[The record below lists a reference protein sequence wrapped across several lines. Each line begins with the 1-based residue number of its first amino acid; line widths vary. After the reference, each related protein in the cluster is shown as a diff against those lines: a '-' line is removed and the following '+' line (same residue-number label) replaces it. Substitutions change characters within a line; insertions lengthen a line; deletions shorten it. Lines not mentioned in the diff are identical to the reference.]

1 MIRLAALACLIA
13 GPALAQDAAPLLAE
27 AHEALRSVAALYGHA
42 LVALAGWA
50 VLMPVL
56 AILAVAIPYG
66 ERTPSGHPVRN
77 YDDRGYRAH
86 RAQQNAMEAS
96 GPFVAATVAAILAG
110 APPFWVNLLASVFLV
125 ARIATA
131 AVHVGTVNQ
140 PARSATWTVGV
151 VCTLG
156 LAIMA
161 AWSAFAA

>member
-1 MIRLAALACLIA
+1 MIRIAALACLVA
-13 GPALAQDAAPLLAE
+13 GPALAQDVAGAGDV
-27 AHEALRSVAALYGHA
+27 LRSAAALYGHA

-86 RAQQNAMEAS
+86 RAQMNAIEAS
-96 GPFVAATVAAILAG
+96 GPFVAATAAAILAG

-151 VCTLG
+151 ACTLA
-156 LAIMA
+156 LAALA
-161 AWSAFAA
+161 AWAALAA

>member
-13 GPALAQDAAPLLAE
+13 GPALAQDVAGTGDV
-27 AHEALRSVAALYGHA
+27 LRSVAAAYGHA

-56 AILAVAIPYG
+56 AILAVATPYG

-86 RAQQNAMEAS
+86 RAQMNAIEAA
-96 GPFVAATVAAILAG
+96 GPFVAATAAAILAG
-110 APPFWVNLLASVFLV
+110 APPFWVNLLASAFLV

-140 PARSATWTVGV
+140 TARSATWAVGLL
-151 VCTLG
+151 CTLG
-156 LAIMA
+156 LAILA